1 MSWKTLTSFRG
12 QLLVAALVVW
22 SALSLVNSTHQSRVL
37 YSELQAL
44 EASRW
49 RMQEDY
55 SRLVLELSTLSA
67 PHRVSSESNKLL
79 AMNSPD
85 TGDIKVVVE

>member
-1 MSWKTLTSFRG
+1 MSRKALTSLRG
-12 QLLVAALVVW
+12 QLLIAGLVVW
-22 SALSLVNSTHQSRVL
+22 SALSVVNSTHQSRVL

-55 SRLVLELSTLSA
+55 SRLVLEFSTLSA
-67 PHRVSSESNKLL
+67 PHRVSSESSKLL

>member
-1 MSWKTLTSFRG
+1 MSWKTLTSLRG
-12 QLLVAALVVW
+12 QLLMAVLMVW
-22 SALSLVNSTHQSRVL
+22 SALSVVNSTHQSRVL

-79 AMNSPD
+79 AMNAPD

>member
-1 MSWKTLTSFRG
+1 MSWKTLTSLRG
-12 QLLVAALVVW
+12 QLLMAVLMVW
-22 SALSLVNSTHQSRVL
+22 SALSVVNSTHQSRVL

-49 RMQEDY
+49 RMQEYY

-79 AMNSPD
+79 AMNAPD